1 MLTQNAQIRLFNE
14 MKRLLP
20 GEASLSSM
28 VSDLLF
34 VSNDSAYRRI
44 RGETPLTL
52 DEAGVLCKHF
62 HLSLDNMLSLKN
74 NAVVFHKAS
83 IKPSATFEE
92 YIENIYGQM
101 KQISTAQQKEIIYL
115 TKDVP
120 LFHIFDFEP
129 LFRFRYFFWNRSV
142 LNDKHFNSST
152 VEQTQVSKELK
163 EIGRQI
169 ITTYNGIPSCE
180 IWNTEAINSI
190 LLQLDYAKDMGYFQ
204 TKEAMI
210 EVYDAVIA
218 MLEHIAYQAEKGCKF
233 HVGENPDYKQE
244 NFQFFY
250 NQLVLGDNNIL
261 VTVNNQKTLYLNH
274 HILEYIYTND
284 KDFCDDMFEK
294 TVRVM
299 NRSTMI
305 SRVNEKRRTIF
316 FSFLTKKLEEKR
328 NSLL

>member
-1 MLTQNAQIRLFNE
+1 MLIQEAQIKLFNE
-14 MKRLLP
+14 IKRLLP
-20 GEASLSSM
+20 EEASLSST
-28 VSDLLF
+28 VSEILF

-44 RGETPLTL
+44 RGETPLTI
-52 DEAGVLCKHF
+52 DEAGILCKHF
-62 HLSLDNMLSLKN
+62 RLSLDHLLNLENDS
-74 NAVVFHKAS
+74 VVFHKAS
-83 IKPSATFEE
+83 SQPYSTFEE
-92 YIENIYGQM
+92 YILNIYNQL
-101 KQISTAQQKEIIYL
+101 KQVSTAQQKEIIYL

-120 LFHIFDFEP
+120 LFHIFGFEP

-142 LNDKHFNSST
+142 LNDKHFDSLT
-152 VEQTQVSKELK
+152 VEQTQLSKELK
-163 EIGRQI
+163 ELGRQI
-169 ITTYNGIPSCE
+169 ITTYNEIPSCE

-204 TKEAMI
+204 TKDAMI

-218 MLEHIAYQAEKGCKF
+218 MLEHIAHQAEKGCKF
-233 HVGENPDYKQE
+233 HADQNPDYRQE

-250 NQLVLGDNNIL
+250 NQFVLGDNNIL
-261 VTVNNQKTLYLNH
+261 VTVNNRKTLYLNH
-274 HILEYIYTND
+274 HILEYIYTTD
-284 KDFCDDMFEK
+284 EAFCADMFEK

-316 FSFLTKKLEEKR
+316 FSFLIKKLEEKR